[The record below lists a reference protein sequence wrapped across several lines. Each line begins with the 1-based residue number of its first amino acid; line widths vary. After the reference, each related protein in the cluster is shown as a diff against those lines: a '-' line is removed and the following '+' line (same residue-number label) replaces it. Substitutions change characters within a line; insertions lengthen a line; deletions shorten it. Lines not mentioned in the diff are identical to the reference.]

1 MGFKLH
7 WQLEKKDCGP
17 TCLRMI
23 SRNYGK
29 ALSIKQ
35 IRSLCETS
43 KLGTSIRDL
52 KLAAEKLGFEAVIA
66 RGTHDVISKS
76 QTPSILYWQNRHF
89 VVLYDV
95 KYKKGK
101 TYYYIADPAFGKIKL
116 SENDFKKRWEKE
128 GKGFILLLEP
138 TEDFYNLNVETTQKT
153 NMFAQLWQMYRG
165 FVSRYKSKISLALI
179 LTFVGM
185 VCSWFIPFFFKQ
197 IVDVGIIGKQFN
209 LIGWLLFFQFI
220 VIFSNF
226 LARTFSSIL
235 FMKINYKI
243 GIEVLTDYLLKIIKL
258 PIAIFDLK
266 QSSDFI
272 VKLFDISR
280 IQNFLSQGGIT
291 LFLQIVNFLV
301 FASILIYFNLI
312 VFILVF
318 GLVVVGIFW
327 TTSFMKKRK
336 RIDYELTR
344 LETENTLTLQE
355 LITEM
360 PEVKIN
366 SAQSTKVKQWS
377 EIYAKQA
384 NATLASL
391 NLSYWQTGGTNF
403 FAIMASLSATGICA
417 FFVIHDAMTLG
428 VMMSI
433 GFIVG
438 QMTSPMEQVVYLLK
452 GLQEVS
458 ISNERVQEVF
468 DYKEENSDRKERFE
482 NLINGIFM
490 KDISFKYHGSRSP
503 FVLKNIDLFL
513 AQNSIT
519 AIVGMSGSG
528 KTTLLRLLLGFY
540 KPTKGHILMDEV
552 DLERIDLE
560 DYRKHIG
567 VVMQDGHIFSNT
579 IAENIGMSDLNPDIE
594 QVKKVAKVA
603 CLDEFIENLPLKYK
617 TPIGKNGIELSGG
630 QKQRILIARALY
642 NDPQI
647 LLLDEATSALDANTE
662 KAIVENLNKEM
673 KNKTVIII
681 AHRFSTIK
689 AADQIVVLQD
699 GIVSEIGNHS
709 LLTENKGEYFQLVR
723 NQLEI

>member
-1 MGFKLH
+1 MNFKLY

-23 SRNYGK
+23 LKYYGI
-29 ALSIKQ
+29 SITLNQ
-35 IRSLCETS
+35 VRALCETS
-43 KLGTSIRDL
+43 KLGTSMGEL
-52 KLAAEKLGFEAVIA
+52 KNATDKLGFKSVVA
-66 RGTHDVISKS
+66 RGSNKNLTIA
-76 QTPSILYWQNRHF
+76 QTPAILYWKSKHF
-89 VVLYDV
+89 VVIYNI
-95 KYKKGK
+95 KFKKNK
-101 TYYYIADPAFGKIKL
+101 RYFYIADPSFGKIKL
-116 SENDFKKRWEKE
+116 SEDEFEQRWENE

-138 TEDFYNLNVETTQKT
+138 TDRLYNLNVEKTQKA
-153 NMFAQLWQMYRG
+153 NMFVQLWKMYKG
-165 FVSRYKSKISLALI
+165 FITRYKSKISLALI
-179 LTFVGM
+179 LTFLGM
-185 VCSWFIPFFFKQ
+185 ICSWFIPFFFKQ
-197 IVDVGIIGKQFN
+197 IVDIGIIGKQFSV
-209 LIGWLLFFQFI
+209 IGWLLFFQFI

-235 FMKINYKI
+235 LMKVNYKI
-243 GIEVLTDYLLKIIKL
+243 GVEVLTDYLLKIIRL
-258 PIAIFDLK
+258 PVAIFDLK

-280 IQNFLSQGGIT
+280 IQNFLSQGGIS
-291 LFLQIVNFLV
+291 LFLQIVNFVV
-301 FASILIYFNLI
+301 FASILIYFNII
-312 VFILVF
+312 VFLLVF
-318 GLVVVGIFW
+318 GLVIAGIFW
-327 TTSFMKKRK
+327 TISFMKKRK

-366 SAQSTKVKQWS
+366 SAQYTKVNQWS
-377 EIYAKQA
+377 EIYTKQA
-384 NATLASL
+384 KATLASL

-403 FAIMASLSATGICA
+403 FTIMASLSATGLCA
-417 FFVIHDAMTLG
+417 FFVIHDVMTLG
-428 VMMSI
+428 IMMSI

-438 QMTSPMEQVVYLLK
+438 QLTSPMEQIVYLLK
-452 GLQEVS
+452 GFQEVS

-468 DYKEENSDRKERFE
+468 DYKEENSDRKEKFE
-482 NLINGIFM
+482 HLTKGISL
-490 KDISFKYHGSRSP
+490 KDLSFKYNGSRSP

-513 AQNSIT
+513 PKNSIT

-540 KPTKGHILMDEV
+540 KPTEGCILMDKK
-552 DLERIDLE
+552 DLGTIDLE
-560 DYRKHIG
+560 NYREHIG

-579 IAENIGMSDLNPDIE
+579 IAENIGMSDLDPNID
-594 QVKKVAKVA
+594 QVKKVSKVA
-603 CLDEFIENLPLKYK
+603 CLDKFIESLPLKYK

-642 NDPQI
+642 NNPQI

-662 KAIVENLNKEM
+662 KAIVKNLNAEM

-689 AADQIVVLQD
+689 SSDQIVVLQD
-699 GIVSEIGNHS
+699 GIIVEIGNHS
-709 LLTENKGEYFQLVR
+709 LLTESKGEYFNLVR